1 MKIEIGNILDI
12 TKGTICQQVNCKKVA
27 GAGLA
32 MQIRNK
38 YPKWYKEFLE
48 FDGNLGEV
56 FLYKVNEL
64 TIASLYSQEN
74 YGRLEDRYTDYDA
87 FLECLYE
94 LKSRINVSLNEKIYF
109 PYKIG
114 CGLGKGDWRYIS
126 KQIEFIFPESI
137 LVKLR

>member
-38 YPKWYKEFLE
+38 YPKWYKEFLG

-74 YGRLEDRYTDYDA
+74 YGRLEDRYTDYNA
-87 FLECLYE
+87 FTECLFSLE
-94 LKSRINVSLNEKIYF
+94 EKTREINETIYF

-114 CGLGKGDWRYIS
+114 CGLGKGDWRYIES
-126 KQIEFIFPESI
+126 QIKFVFPDAI
-137 LVKLR
+137 LIKLR